1 MEDDNQIAK
10 KILEICRDSD
20 AGVQHDQLS
29 RLVNADEQKI
39 VEILNQLIRAG
50 FITVKQ
56 SADNLPIYQFQDPDK
71 ARRFSGL
78 DRDSLAIYKL
88 IEDAQTNG
96 LTRNDI
102 KSKSGMNPKALDNI
116 LSNLKKRNLI
126 KSEKALNQ
134 KNRNVW
140 ILFELEPS
148 ISVRG
153 NIFYNKGEFDQKF
166 VDAIYEKIYSYIEGQ
181 MEKQSTVSKN
191 EIAIFLRSTEFASA
205 DLRDEDIQSII
216 NTLIYDDKIEEL
228 GPQTYR
234 VCDWENAI
242 KASVL
247 TQTPCG
253 TCPVFSECREGSIIS
268 PEKCIYFL
276 QW

>member
-10 KILEICRDSD
+10 KIVEICKESDS
-20 AGVQHDQLS
+20 GVQHDQLA
-29 RLVNADEQKI
+29 RLVNTSEQKI

-78 DRDSLAIYKL
+78 DRDSMAIYHL
-88 IEDAQTNG
+88 ISDSDTNG

-102 KSKSGMNPKALDNI
+102 KSKTGMNPKALDNV
-116 LSNLKKRNLI
+116 LNNLKKRNLI

-148 ISVRG
+148 ISVKG
-153 NIFYNKGEFDQKF
+153 NAFYKKGEFDADL
-166 VDAIYEKIYSYIEGQ
+166 VEAICKKIFSYIEGQ
-181 MEKQSTVSKN
+181 MNKQQSVSKK
-191 EIAIFLRSTEFASA
+191 EVAVFLRSTEFASL
-205 DLRDEDIQSII
+205 DLRDEDFQSLL
-216 NTLIYDDKIEEL
+216 NTLLYDDKIEEFK
-228 GPQTYR
+228 PQEYR

-242 KASVL
+242 RPQVL

-253 TCPVFSECREGSIIS
+253 TCPVFSECRQGSIIS